1 MSDASIERIEISGQ
15 HGPATAAAVT
25 AVIAEILH
33 EEAVQA
39 AIPVRRPRASAW
51 AGATQQRNMQAP
63 TPSESF
69 ELVQWHRHS
78 GESSTGDL
86 AGR

>member
-33 EEAVQA
+33 EEAVLA
-39 AIPVRRPRASAW
+39 AMPVRRPRPSAW
-51 AGATQQRNMQAP
+51 AGATRQRDMQIP

-69 ELVQWHRHS
+69 ELVQWHHHN
-78 GESSTGDL
+78 GESSTGDR
-86 AGR
+86 ASG